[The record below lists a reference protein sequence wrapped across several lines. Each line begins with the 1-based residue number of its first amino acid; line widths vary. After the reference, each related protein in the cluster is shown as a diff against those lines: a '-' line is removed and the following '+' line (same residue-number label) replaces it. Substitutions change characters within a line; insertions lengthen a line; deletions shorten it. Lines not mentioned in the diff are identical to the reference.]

1 MLGLM
6 CTPHVLGVSLTVPA
20 SIVVTLRELAAT
32 SFSAVPEVYGM
43 LLKYGRLGEAPLP
56 ALRYMAVAGG
66 GLRHDLAADVADRI
80 APAGFPVV
88 SGQSGAGAP
97 PRSLPPAQF
106 PQRRGRAGQPSP

>member
-43 LLKYGRLGEAPLP
+43 LLKYSRLGEAPLP

-66 GLRHDLAADVADRI
+66 ELRHDLAGGVADRI
-80 APAGFPVV
+80 APAPFP
-88 SGQSGAGAP
+88 GRFGPTGAAA
-97 PRSLPPAQF
+97 RLAALSPAQV
-106 PQRRGRAGQPSP
+106 P